1 MCELVP
7 EPVVQGGSGPEEGTM
22 GTWKT
27 CTTIDGEPETVLGV
41 LTDPDACRRWSPVR
55 FDIDGDGNGR
65 LQTGTRARVAGRIAG
80 RDVGFDVRILHADE
94 RRLALRAS
102 GPIDIEAQYDAR
114 PVADRTRLC
123 AQVSV
128 RSRGGLTGRLLSG
141 ATDALL
147 AAGALEMALARIASE
162 AEPGRSAIAA

>member
-1 MCELVP
+1 
-7 EPVVQGGSGPEEGTM
+7 M

-27 CTTIDGEPETVLGV
+27 CTTIDGEPRDVLGV
-41 LTDPDACRRWSPVR
+41 LTDPEACRRWAPIE
-55 FDIDGDGNGR
+55 FDLKGADGER

-80 RDVGFDVRILHADE
+80 REVGFEVRILHADE

-102 GPIDIEAQYDAR
+102 GPIDIEAEYDAS
-114 PVADRTRLC
+114 PLADRTRLC

-128 RSRGGLTGRLLSG
+128 RGRGGLMSRVLTG

-147 AAGALEMALARIASE
+147 AAGALDMAMARIATE
-162 AEPGRSAIAA
+162 AQPGPPALAA